1 MSYSIIVRP
10 SAIAMLKT
18 ISDRRIREKIDQK
31 INGLANEPEKQGKEL
46 GGELE
51 GYRSVRA
58 VGQRYRIIY
67 RIDGENVVV
76 VVVALGIRKE
86 GDKKDVYKLAQ
97 RLFKLGLLEENL
109 SPSLEAVEGEQ
120 TQEEVSDE
128 TEKSEGQKP
137 TKD

>member
-18 ISDRRIREKIDQK
+18 ISDRRIREKIDEK

-51 GYRSVRA
+51 GYRTVRA
-58 VGQRYRIIY
+58 VGQCYRIIY

-97 RLFKLGLLEENL
+97 RLFKLGLLEDE
-109 SPSLEAVEGEQ
+109 PSALEESSGQEEMANNTVNSEGE
-120 TQEEVSDE
+120 ESD
-128 TEKSEGQKP
+128 K
-137 TKD
+137 

>member
-1 MSYSIIVRP
+1 VSYSIIVRA

-76 VVVALGIRKE
+76 IVVALGIRKE

-97 RLFKLGLLEENL
+97 RLFKLGLLEEQPL
-109 SPSLEAVEGEQ
+109 SLEESAGQEETANNTVNSEGEG
-120 TQEEVSDE
+120 SD
-128 TEKSEGQKP
+128 K
-137 TKD
+137 